1 MSSKKEEHRVWYFT
15 SKHGLGTIILL
26 LLFVIFGM
34 YLWTNAI
41 NTELKLTK
49 EKNESLKA
57 EHAFQLK
64 DNNTKWEK
72 ILEEYKERD
81 IPTDI
86 LILYLQPKVDPELA
100 MIIGKYVD
108 MYSEKYRLPKN
119 LVLAIIFA
127 ESSFNP
133 FATSKVGAI
142 GLTQVFPKAHPDKI
156 EELEDTK
163 ELYHIST
170 NIDIGC
176 KIFRG
181 YFDAKEGNLTNTF
194 NAYLSMNA
202 TKEELWKYKNNILDA
217 WAKLDMYYYQ
227 LEKKKEGNEK

>member
-1 MSSKKEEHRVWYFT
+1 MSASKKEKIT
-15 SKHGLGTIILL
+15 KHHIGAFVIILV
-26 LLFVIFGM
+26 FIIFGLIVWLHTM
-34 YLWTNAI
+34 YQIDASKDLKIKALESKRI
-41 NTELKLTK
+41 IDLQIQKTEY
-49 EKNESLKA
+49 
-57 EHAFQLK
+57 
-64 DNNTKWEK
+64 DG
-72 ILEEYKERD
+72 ILNEYKKRD
-81 IPTDI
+81 IPTNT

-100 MIIGKYVD
+100 MIIGKHVD
-108 MYSEKYRLPKN
+108 VYSEKYRLPKN

-156 EELEDTK
+156 EGLEDTK

-227 LEKKKEGNEK
+227 LERKE